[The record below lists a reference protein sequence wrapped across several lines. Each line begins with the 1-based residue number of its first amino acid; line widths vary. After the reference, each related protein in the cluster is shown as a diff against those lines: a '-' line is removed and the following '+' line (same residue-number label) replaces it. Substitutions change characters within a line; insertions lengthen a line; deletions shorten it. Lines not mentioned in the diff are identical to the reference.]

1 MTCSHRVLVAFS
13 LLGILCV
20 PGAWGQIPATAP
32 AGGGAISAAVKGASA
47 IDAAA
52 ETQIK
57 AFIAEQV
64 GKFRELNPEAIPK
77 ARELLVAEAKGGSP
91 AYLAKYAEVLNNEI
105 LNVLKTVKDMRGR
118 LNAAIV
124 VARVAEI
131 ANNTKL
137 EKSVLALLDKG
148 QPEALKLWGMR
159 AARSVLPEL
168 VKVNGEKPLI
178 DAVIATVKQFPTNG
192 PLAQDAFDTLNPR
205 NVPAKSVPAIVDP
218 LLDLLVWRLDIYKNG
233 VQGSKT
239 LVPDDPLADATPI
252 ANVLHPDAWKSL
264 DRNKKQ
270 DVRVMQLACELFV
283 LSATRGD
290 DNAYQKYR
298 EQLKDSIVKMSASL
312 YVTASVM
319 NEENLKNAAATV
331 NKGASGQAVN
341 LTSLVMPLC
350 VQISQ
355 VKGFEEVKPPQ
366 IAPQQVAPQGQG
378 TPAAADQGA
387 GGGAAGTGGTAEKA
401 AGGNIPGAV
410 VVPAK

>member
-1 MTCSHRVLVAFS
+1 MTCSHRVLVTYS

-20 PGAWGQIPATAP
+20 PGAWGQIAATVP
-32 AGGGAISAAVKGASA
+32 AGGGAIPAAVKSASVM
-47 IDAAA
+47 DAGG

-57 AFIAEQV
+57 AFIGEQV
-64 GKFRELNPEAIPK
+64 GKFRELNTEGIPK
-77 ARELLVAEAKGGSP
+77 SREVLVAEAKGGSP
-91 AYLAKYAEVLNNEI
+91 AYLAKYAEVLNGEI
-105 LNVLKTVKDMRGR
+105 LNVLKDVKDMRGR

-178 DAVIATVKQFPTNG
+178 EAVIATAKQFPTNG
-192 PLAQDAFDTLNPR
+192 PLAQDAYDALNPR

-218 LLDLLVWRLDIYKNG
+218 LLDLLVWRLEIYKNG
-233 VQGSKT
+233 VPGSKT

-252 ANVLHPDAWKSL
+252 ANVLHPDAWKNL
-264 DRNKKQ
+264 DRTKKQ
-270 DVRVMQLACELFV
+270 DVRVMQLACEMFV

-290 DNAYQKYR
+290 DGAYQKYR

-319 NEENLKNAAATV
+319 NEEKLKDAAGVV

-341 LTSLVMPLC
+341 LVSLVMPLC
-350 VQISQ
+350 EQISH

-387 GGGAAGTGGTAEKA
+387 GGGGTGTAGGGEKA
-401 AGGNIPGAV
+401 TGGNIPGAV